1 MEYGEGF
8 QWQPG
13 TIADLPAA
21 AGGWQ
26 TPGYEP
32 FVRRAQ
38 RWAHRSL
45 VDSNRPPQY
54 GVPLKGNNFIL
65 CARGSVLQL
74 PEFLRGAANVP
85 GAMACAEG
93 PANLR
98 VRVPRCQRPRRS

>member
-13 TIADLPAA
+13 TIAALAVA

-26 TPGYEP
+26 APSYES

-38 RWAHRSL
+38 RWTHWSL
-45 VDSNRPPQY
+45 VDSNRPSQY

-74 PEFLRGAANVP
+74 SEFLRGAANT
-85 GAMACAEG
+85 
-93 PANLR
+93 
-98 VRVPRCQRPRRS
+98 QRQGSN